1 MDRDELARSLV
12 RAEAQ
17 DVLEHTFASLDRSGL
32 GRDVERRWQQ
42 HAARRPKMTVW
53 EALTLLPARDRTI
66 LATTL
71 IDRYAADVLRPH
83 MSRQALDAW
92 AAAHGLE
99 WALEAPLSALPNRF
113 YGSFLPHRSI
123 GELISDAPQSPPSRW
138 YDPTPFAEEA
148 VQWLSD
154 LDLEARL
161 RRESD
166 QAERALFSEDPG
178 GSLSTVWR
186 TFHDRYVVLSRTTLM
201 TMWAGPRLNVALDP
215 PTLHLSLYGH
225 GGVVVHLESGPPAMR
240 WPAEELAICDAVLR
254 VLITPS
260 EVRDALARAIAMPA
274 WERDLE
280 YLDQA
285 MEAEREIDPD
295 KPLVAWEVDERHGA
309 IELSP
314 KLSRV
319 TKAGKLQGRRV
330 SADELVG
337 LRGLQGVDAQV
348 VSLLHAWRR
357 PPREVVLEA
366 LELLSGHPR
375 VVLQGGGGQW
385 PIPVRSGPLLM
396 TLRNTDEGLT
406 CDFSVAERVLTVEE
420 LRGAM
425 AGDDAAGG
433 RAAIVREREL
443 LVARCTVDQ
452 RDIALAWATRAP
464 NLPMDALPRLMTMLP
479 RLQQRMPVRLSEELR
494 GREVRGDG
502 RPILRLRMEGES
514 LVLAASIQPLPDAH
528 EQAPGE
534 PPETLHVVR
543 DGQPRYH
550 VRDLREEPARVMAV
564 LEELGVPEGARQGPW
579 LWAIDDQ
586 EQALDVVRAID
597 PERHRVEMDA
607 HLPMVVDAETKHLKL
622 ILQSSGHDW
631 FGASGHLEIGQAHVE
646 LHQIA
651 EAIHADRIYVPI
663 GKNRFVRLEATLAA
677 RLRGLGAGDAKG
689 ELRVGAVH
697 AALLEAVEEEGGLVE
712 GPAAW
717 RETAT
722 RLRDARNTD
731 FALPTDLEAEL
742 RPYQRDGFT
751 WLARQAAWAPGAVLA
766 DDMGLGKTVQT
777 IALLLHRR
785 QDGPALV
792 VAPTS
797 VVFNWAAEL
806 ARFAPTLRIR
816 SYHGSGRAPLLDD
829 LRAGD
834 VLLTSYG
841 TMLRDAEILAE
852 HSFGTLV
859 LDESQAL
866 KNPEAQRTKA
876 ARTLKAGFRV
886 ALSGTPVENHAI
898 ELWSLFSILVPGLL
912 GSMPTFRRRFLGA
925 KERDK
930 RRGLA
935 DLVGPFML
943 RRTKKLVAPELP
955 ERQEVTRL
963 LDLDEDHHAAYEL
976 EVTKS
981 LDRIAS
987 AGDRAHFVTGQEL
1000 MRLRQFACDPRLAD
1014 PGSPWRGPKVR
1025 WARRNVEAVLEAGE
1039 QALVFSTYVKLLELV
1054 RAELEADGVRVAWL
1068 TGQTPVAQR
1077 QAEVARFQRGE
1088 ADVFLLSLKAGGTGL
1103 NLTAAS
1109 YVFILD
1115 PWFNPAAEDQA
1126 ADRAH
1131 RIGQDKKVTIYRGVA
1146 RATVEERILDLHAE
1160 KRALYDVLMS
1170 GAGNAEVLS
1179 PADLLLLLSGGTPAP
1194 KLRVAP
1200 EETTPAPAP
1209 SLRVVEPDEVVEEL
1223 VAEDTPDEDT
1233 DLDGWMAWARAR
1245 LEAAP
1250 LAPSSLKIYVRAV
1263 EWFVAWCADQGYAA
1277 SEVQRALTAYR
1288 EIAASGEVPR
1298 SRMLPLNAAWTKL
1311 YPVSVGGPSSQG

>member
-1 MDRDELARSLV
+1 MNRDDLVNTLV
-12 RAEAQ
+12 RVGRQEI
-17 DVLEHTFASLDRSGL
+17 LEHTFASLDRSTL
-32 GRDVERRWQQ
+32 PPDVQRRWKL
-42 HAARRPKMTVW
+42 RVTRNPSMTIW
-53 EALTLLPARDRTI
+53 EALSRLPPHDRAILITTLLRQHAPGA
-66 LATTL
+66 
-71 IDRYAADVLRPH
+71 LRAG
-83 MSRQALDAW
+83 MSREELDAW
-92 AAAHGLE
+92 AAERGLE
-99 WALEAPLSALPNRF
+99 WALAAPLTVLPNHF
-113 YGSFLPHRSI
+113 YTSFLPHRNIADLVVGTRDGSM
-123 GELISDAPQSPPSRW
+123 AHW
-138 YDPTPFAEEA
+138 YDGTVFAEHA
-148 VQWLSD
+148 IQWLA
-154 LDLEARL
+154 DLEVQARS
-161 RRESD
+161 RRE
-166 QAERALFSEDPG
+166 AERAELPALSVDPG
-178 GSLSTVWR
+178 GALSPVWR
-186 TFHDRYVVLSRTTLM
+186 RFHDRYVHLSKTTLM
-201 TMWAGPRLNVALDP
+201 TLWAHTRMNVVLDP
-215 PTLHLSLYGH
+215 PTLQLSVEGR
-225 GGVVVHLESGPPAMR
+225 GVVEVPLESDPPTLR
-240 WPAEELAICDAVLR
+240 WPAEELAVCHMVLR
-254 VLITPS
+254 VLTTPC
-260 EVRDALARAIAMPA
+260 ELRDQLAKAIGSPR

-280 YLDQA
+280 YLDHA
-285 MEAEREIDPD
+285 MEADREIDPS
-295 KPLVAWEVDERHGA
+295 KPHVAWEVDERNGA
-309 IELSP
+309 IELFPS
-314 KLSRV
+314 LCRV

-337 LRGLQGVDAQV
+337 LRGLQGIDAQV

-375 VVLQGGGGQW
+375 VILQGSGGQT
-385 PIPVRSGPLLM
+385 PIPVRSGTLLM
-396 TLRNTDEGLT
+396 TLRNTDEGVT
-406 CDFSVAERVLTVEE
+406 CDFSVAGRSLTLAE
-420 LRGAM
+420 LRAALSGS
-425 AGDDAAGG
+425 DAAGG

-452 RDIALAWATRAP
+452 RELALAWATRSP
-464 NLPMDALPRLMTMLP
+464 TLPADALPRLMAMLP
-479 RLQQRMPVRLSEELR
+479 RLQQRMPLRLSDELR

-502 RPILRLRMEGES
+502 RPIFRLRMEGES
-514 LVLAASIQPLPDAH
+514 LVISASIQPLPDAH

-534 PPETLHVVR
+534 PPETLHVIR

-550 VRDLREEPARVMAV
+550 VRDLRDEPARVMAA
-564 LEELGVPEGARQGPW
+564 LEELGVPESARQGPW

-597 PERHRVEMDA
+597 PGRHRVEMDA

-622 ILQSSGHDW
+622 ILEGSGHDW
-631 FGASGHLEIGQAHVE
+631 FGASGRLQIAQINVD
-646 LHQIA
+646 LHEIA

-677 RLRGLGAGDAKG
+677 RLRGLGAGDGKG

-697 AALLEAVEEEGGLVE
+697 AALLEAVEEDGGLVE

-722 RLRDARNTD
+722 RLRDARD
-731 FALPTDLEAEL
+731 AEFALPAGLNAEL

-777 IALLLHRR
+777 ITLLLHRR
-785 QDGPALV
+785 EDGPALV

-806 ARFAPTLRIR
+806 ARFAPGLRVR
-816 SYHGSGRAPLLDD
+816 SYHGPGRAPLLDG

-852 HSFGTLV
+852 RTFGTLV

-912 GSMPTFRRRFLGA
+912 GSMPVFRRRFLGA
-925 KERDK
+925 REQDK

-943 RRTKKLVAPELP
+943 RRTKKQVAPELP

-963 LDLDEDHHAAYEL
+963 LELDEDHQAAYEL
-976 EVTKS
+976 EVKKS
-981 LDRIAS
+981 LDRIAT
-987 AGDRAHFVTGQEL
+987 AGDRARFVTGQEL

-1025 WARRNVEAVLEAGE
+1025 WVRRNVEAVLEAGE

-1054 RAELEADGVRVAWL
+1054 RTELEADGVRIAWL
-1068 TGQTPVAQR
+1068 TGDTPVAQR

-1146 RATVEERILDLHAE
+1146 RSTVEERILDLHAE
-1160 KRALYDVLMS
+1160 KRALYDMLMS
-1170 GAGNAEVLS
+1170 GAGSTEVLS

-1200 EETTPAPAP
+1200 EETAPAP
-1209 SLRVVEPDEVVEEL
+1209 PPALRVVEPDEVVEEL
-1223 VAEDTPDEDT
+1223 VAEDTPAEDT

-1250 LAPSSLKIYVRAV
+1250 LAPSSVKIYVRAV

-1277 SEVQRALTAYR
+1277 SEVQRAITAYR
-1288 EIAASGEVPR
+1288 EVAASGEVPR

-1311 YPVSVGGPSSQG
+1311 YP